1 MGCFTISYALK
12 QRSHQLGIL
21 LSPIEKA
28 KVNSLT
34 DITALPP
41 SFPRL
46 EIKQNQ
52 VSSAYG

>member
-21 LSPIEKA
+21 LSPLEKA
-28 KVNSLT
+28 KANSLT

-41 SFPRL
+41 RFPCL